1 MGAKQIMECA
11 DCCVDQEYAYQ
22 DHVILFVLVCI
33 TTILRQLLS
42 VLTMIISYT
51 AEEIKSHGLDRHI
64 PSQHKNMYPP

>member
-1 MGAKQIMECA
+1 MECV
-11 DCCVDQEYAYQ
+11 DCCVDEEYAYE

-51 AEEIKSHGLDRHI
+51 TKEI
-64 PSQHKNMYPP
+64 